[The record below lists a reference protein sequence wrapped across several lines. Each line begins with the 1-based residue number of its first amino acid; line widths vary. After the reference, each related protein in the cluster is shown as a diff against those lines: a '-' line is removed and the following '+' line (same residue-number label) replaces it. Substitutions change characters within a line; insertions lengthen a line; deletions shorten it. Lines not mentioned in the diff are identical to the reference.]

1 MWNIN
6 NFPVYHKQEC
16 ECDTFHPLH
25 LTHVLFPHIVLLLS
39 DLAEVVKILTYILNV
54 PSLSLGQG
62 TDYPDLDILWFSL
75 RPSMQKLGLYVMLS
89 HDHLQSSSII
99 RSFDAI

>member
-16 ECDTFHPLH
+16 DCDIFHPLH
-25 LTHVLFPHIVLLLS
+25 LTYMLFSHIFLLLS

-62 TDYPDLDILWFSL
+62 TDYPDLDFFVVLPQALHAKAGIVC
-75 RPSMQKLGLYVMLS
+75 YVKS
-89 HDHLQSSSII
+89 
-99 RSFDAI
+99 